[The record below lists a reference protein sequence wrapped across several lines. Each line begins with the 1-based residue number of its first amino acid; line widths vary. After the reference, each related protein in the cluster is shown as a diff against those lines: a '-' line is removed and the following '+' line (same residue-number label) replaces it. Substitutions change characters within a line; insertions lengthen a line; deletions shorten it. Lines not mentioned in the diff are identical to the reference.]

1 MHPSFALLF
10 SALSA
15 GSLFLAAFLLLT
27 GVVQAN
33 REANKW
39 LGTFYLLLSLL
50 FIELFL
56 ERAGHPQA
64 LLILGHHS
72 MFIYS
77 CIYICTSAAAA
88 TAIVYSFFTC
98 CCFCRFFD
106 VG

>member
-15 GSLFLAAFLLLT
+15 GSLFLSAFLLLT

-39 LGTFYLLLSLL
+39 LGAFFLLLSLI
-50 FIELFL
+50 FVELFL

-64 LLILGHHS
+64 LLIR
-72 MFIYS
+72 
-77 CIYICTSAAAA
+77 IYICASETAP
-88 TAIVYSFFTC
+88 TAITYSLSAGFY
-98 CCFCRFFD
+98 FCSLFD